1 MVMLFE
7 GGVEGAG
14 EGVEGAGEGVEDA
27 APMYTPTGAG
37 GRTEKNSSNETACYM
52 KNLAPPTK

>member
-1 MVMLFE
+1 MLFE

-37 GRTEKNSSNETACYM
+37 GRTEKNSSKKTGCM